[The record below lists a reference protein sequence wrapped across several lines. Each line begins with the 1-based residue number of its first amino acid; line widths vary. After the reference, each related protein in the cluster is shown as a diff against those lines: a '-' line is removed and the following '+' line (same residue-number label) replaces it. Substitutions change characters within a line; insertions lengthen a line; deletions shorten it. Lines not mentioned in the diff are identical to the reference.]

1 MLRRSASTE
10 LSWTKAVALGMG
22 ITIFLLITLAWIPS
36 YFTYWW
42 AARDASAVKIVQDVV
57 HKIPGFAHHTIQPY
71 TSTRVRDAISM
82 GYQTT
87 VFAAIIVAA
96 YLYGER
102 KRRRLGQRGADDVKG
117 YLPGK

>member
-1 MLRRSASTE
+1 MLRRPQSTE
-10 LSWTKAVALGMG
+10 STWVKAVVLGLV
-22 ITIFLLITLAWIPS
+22 IIAVLLVFLAWIPS

-42 AARDASAVKIVQDVV
+42 TARDTTAQQYVQDVV
-57 HKIPGFAHHTIQPY
+57 HWIPGFKHHTIQPY
-71 TSTRVRDAISM
+71 TSTRVRDAISL

-87 VFAAIIVAA
+87 VIAVVLAAA
-96 YLYGER
+96 YIRGER